1 MGILQE
7 LNIVRGKNTLASNI
21 FYKLFPSFLTI
32 KYSSPSDYVS
42 QYWDSYLKIQNQE
55 CGNNNQRKRGINGK
69 IFEYIIATLLIRE
82 NIFPIFIEAKVAFV
96 PNIKYDLMLYST
108 DGGPISL
115 SAKTSFRER
124 YKQADLEAISLKYV
138 HRKSLSYLITLSE
151 EDAISVNKKQ
161 KQGDVIGLDRAICAT
176 TPEFDKLISEL
187 KTYNLT
193 EAPNINVITSSQIIT
208 KKNVSSLE

>member
-1 MGILQE
+1 MGLLQD
-7 LNIVRGKNTLASNI
+7 LNIVRGKNTLASDV
-21 FYKLFPSFLTI
+21 FYKLFPSFLTV
-32 KYSSPSDYVS
+32 KYSTPSDYVS
-42 QYWDSYLKIQNQE
+42 QYWNSYLKIRDKE

-69 IFEYIIATLLIRE
+69 IFEYIIATLLVRE

-108 DGGPISL
+108 DCGPICL

-138 HRKSLSYLITLSE
+138 HRKSLSFLITLS
-151 EDAISVNKKQ
+151 DADATMVNEKQ
-161 KQGDVIGLDRAICAT
+161 KLGDVIGLDQAICAT
-176 TPEFDKLISEL
+176 TPDFDKLITKI

-193 EAPNINVITSSQIIT
+193 AAPNINVITSSQVIT
-208 KKNVSSLE
+208 KNMISLN